1 MAKNLFLH
9 KNKIQMYAIYAPYAV
24 YLKITSHFRLKKLFC
39 YYPRAAPILNS
50 NKVINFPVSILPTAS
65 FKGTIINIKIDGA
78 ARRGWG

>member
-9 KNKIQMYAIYAPYAV
+9 KNKIPMYAIYAPYAV

-65 FKGTIINIKIDGA
+65 FWDTIINIKIDGA